1 MLRHCLTRLI
11 LARAEIKAKIHVG
24 NRNWNKRL
32 CTIRSTCGDWRPP
45 AVRLTQECDVPFRLS
60 VWSEALNGGLGT
72 ATGRDAWF
80 FKNLFCDTLS
90 LFTSKIFFL
99 GGGMN
104 TQIHEFQKN
113 KESVGDVCSARREIK
128 VASYFQG
135 NLMALSIQM
144 HQSSGA
150 VCPSRDTF
158 GLVIPL
164 QCNDKSFGNFASI
177 TVWKTLITRR
187 GWLFWMKVDFHQA
200 ADSSRRRADL
210 RREHSI

>member
-1 MLRHCLTRLI
+1 
-11 LARAEIKAKIHVG
+11 
-24 NRNWNKRL
+24 
-32 CTIRSTCGDWRPP
+32 
-45 AVRLTQECDVPFRLS
+45 
-60 VWSEALNGGLGT
+60 
-72 ATGRDAWF
+72 
-80 FKNLFCDTLS
+80 
-90 LFTSKIFFL
+90 
-99 GGGMN
+99 MN

-113 KESVGDVCSARREIK
+113 KESVGDVCSVRREIK

-177 TVWKTLITRR
+177 TV
-187 GWLFWMKVDFHQA
+187 
-200 ADSSRRRADL
+200 
-210 RREHSI
+210 